1 MLVHCDCLKLFS
13 AGALNAKEFRSAA
26 QQERIQSLEV
36 FIDKIVNHRIR
47 RGKLEFEVSYIG
59 FPDPCDNSW
68 ESEQR
73 CTIEF
78 EDQLYAYIREPS
90 KRRKK
95 RIKELYERLKT
106 KRDAEAVSKRE
117 QDTAAS
123 KNSLEDFDGVEAESE
138 MLSYAAPISSA

>member
-1 MLVHCDCLKLFS
+1 MLVHCDRLKLFS

-36 FIDKIVNHRIR
+36 FIEKIVNHRIR
-47 RGKLEFEVSYIG
+47 RGELEFEVSYIG

-68 ESEQR
+68 EPEQR
-73 CTIEF
+73 CIAEF
-78 EDQLYAYIREPS
+78 EEQLYAYIRDPA

-117 QDTAAS
+117 QETAAS
-123 KNSLEDFDGVEAESE
+123 KQSLEDFEGVGTESE
-138 MLSYAAPISSA
+138 MLSYAAPIGSA